1 MSVKNEREATPELQT
16 EEDKSSRR
24 RRTKTSRFEFD
35 FLDNEE
41 QRLLQQ
47 ALKVSKKE
55 TKRVELE
62 IPDAPVYY
70 PTKDEFMDPL
80 TYIQKIRPEAEQFGI
95 CKIVP
100 PPEWDPSCQVSMSNP
115 KKFATKLQYVHTLQE
130 GQGFDEGKFYNIA
143 SYKEMADKFK
153 AFWLKQKQFMDSTAS
168 NPTASSTATDAEEPT
183 IEQLAK
189 DYWDMVETRN
199 REAIVEYANDID
211 TAEYVSGFQRNNTGK
226 GNAQKVEEDK
236 EEGKYDAGYYA
247 SSGWNLNNIPKVD
260 ASVLKHLKTPVN
272 GVNVPWLYIGML
284 FSSFCWH
291 NEDNY
296 FYSINYSHF
305 GATKQWYGVPGS
317 EAKNFEKVSKDFL
330 LELFRESPDLL
341 HHMTTQI
348 SPSLLKANGVPVY
361 KMTQEPKSFIVTF
374 PKAFHCGF
382 SYGFNCGEAVNFATI
397 DWLAAGGEAEERYRS
412 FSRGSVFSHQRLL
425 LTLFHHKDE
434 IESKSQEDLV
444 DELLQVLDEE
454 INARPYIYG
463 QGVRDI
469 SDNVSL
475 PSNEFHCID
484 KKAVEYDDMRA
495 CCLCKHV
502 CVFSAVACECD
513 QRRVACIRHWKGM
526 CKCSKD
532 KKFLL
537 EWAHDSALRLLQKEM
552 EAIKAAGSGSTA
564 VKKLIKIGS
573 V

>member
-1 MSVKNEREATPELQT
+1 MSGRDGVASPELQA
-16 EEDKSSRR
+16 EEDKGSRR

-55 TKRVELE
+55 TKRVEME
-62 IPDAPVYY
+62 IPDALVFY
-70 PTKDEFMDPL
+70 PTAEEFMDPL
-80 TYIQKIRPEAEQFGI
+80 IYIQKIRSEAEQYGI

-100 PPEWDPSCQVSMSNP
+100 PPEWNPSCQVKMSNP
-115 KKFATKLQYVHTLQE
+115 KMFPTKLQDVHTLQE
-130 GQGFDEGKFYNIA
+130 GQGFDEGKNYNIA
-143 SYKEMADKFK
+143 TYKEMADKFK
-153 AFWLKQKQFMDSTAS
+153 AAWIEKHYPPS
-168 NPTASSTATDAEEPT
+168 ASSSSSSAPSSSSSGATSTGEPT
-183 IEQLAK
+183 HEQLAK
-189 DYWDMVETRN
+189 DYWDMVETRS
-199 REAIVEYANDID
+199 REASVEYANDID
-211 TAEYVSGFQRNNTGK
+211 TAEYASGFHRNDAAGR
-226 GNAQKVEEDK
+226 NAEKIQKD
-236 EEGKYDAGYYA
+236 EGGDESYNATYYA

-260 ASVLKHLKTPVN
+260 LSVLKHLKTPVN

-305 GATKQWYGVPGS
+305 GPSDKQWYGVPGAD
-317 EAKNFEKVSKDFL
+317 AKKFEQVSKDFL

-361 KMTQEPKSFIVTF
+361 KVTQEPKTFIVTF
-374 PKAFHCGF
+374 PKSFHCGF

-397 DWLAAGGEAEERYRS
+397 DWLVAGGEAEERYRS

-434 IESKSQEDLV
+434 IDMKNQDALLA
-444 DELLQVLDEE
+444 ELLKVLDEE
-454 INARPYIYG
+454 IHARPYIYG
-463 QGVRDI
+463 QGVRNIADSI
-469 SDNVSL
+469 RL
-475 PSNEFHCID
+475 PTNEFHCID

-513 QRRVACIRHWKGM
+513 QTRVACIRHWKAM
-526 CKCSKD
+526 CKCQKE
-532 KKFLL
+532 KKFVL
-537 EWAHDSALRLLQKEM
+537 EWAHDSALRLLQTEMTSVKASLKGTTSEKKE
-552 EAIKAAGSGSTA
+552 
-564 VKKLIKIGS
+564 
-573 V
+573 